1 MGVSLGTSVEKVGSA
16 EHSVGSAVAVWRGL
30 LIRVTVAEIMSLG
43 LGLHTT
49 VTVSP
54 PVTVSVSVSVAFS
67 VSVTVE
73 VSVTSLVTVT
83 VTSGA
88 QGVSSAP
95 VVVG

>member
-54 PVTVSVSVSVAFS
+54 PVTVSVSV
-67 VSVTVE
+67 TVE